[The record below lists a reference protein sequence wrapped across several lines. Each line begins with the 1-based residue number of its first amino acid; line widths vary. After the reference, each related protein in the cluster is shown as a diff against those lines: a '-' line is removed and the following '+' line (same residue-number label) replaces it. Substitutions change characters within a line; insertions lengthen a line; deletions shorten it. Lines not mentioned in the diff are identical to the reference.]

1 MSPLYNIAIFFLW
14 AITLLVGTSQAG
26 VIGHYDGKGVESHDF
41 SDDLAKSASAQYE
54 SLGSLGD
61 HLDESHFPTDFGE
74 SHHQGNEYAEGSEHI
89 EYGAPSSYDHEFHQP
104 QHFEYSEHQFHS
116 GLHDF
121 ETKPVPGID
130 HGKGALSYSTT
141 YEFPKDNKP

>member
-1 MSPLYNIAIFFLW
+1 MSLYNILLLAM
-14 AITLLVGTSQAG
+14 TLLVGTSQAG
-26 VIGHYDGKGVESHDF
+26 VIGHYDGKGVQSHDF

-61 HLDESHFPTDFGE
+61 HLDKSHFPSDFGE
-74 SHHQGNEYAEGSEHI
+74 SQHHHQGDEYAEGSEHI
-89 EYGAPSSYDHEFHQP
+89 EYGAPSYEHEFHQP
-104 QHFEYSEHQFHS
+104 QHFEYEHQFHS
-116 GLHDF
+116 ELHDF
-121 ETKPVPGID
+121 DTKPVPGIN

>member
-1 MSPLYNIAIFFLW
+1 MSLYNILLL

-26 VIGHYDGKGVESHDF
+26 VIGHYDGKSLESHDF
-41 SDDLAKSASAQYE
+41 SDDLAKSASAHYE

-61 HLDESHFPTDFGE
+61 HLDESHFPSDFGE
-74 SHHQGNEYAEGSEHI
+74 SHQKQGDEYAEGSEHI
-89 EYGAPSSYDHEFHQP
+89 EYGAPSYEHEFHEP
-104 QHFEYSEHQFHS
+104 QHYEHESLSLHQH
-116 GLHDF
+116 LHDF

-141 YEFPKDNKP
+141 YEFPKDNRP